1 MQFKLG
7 EPALTW
13 WGTTKLYVKRVLM
26 AVGLVIFGPIA
37 LLFLLPFGLCYLFIE
52 KTKQSSIWARM
63 NLFLRIIYFILLF
76 PLVLAVGIIAG
87 IISVPLSIIVGIPG
101 FIIKEIWD
109 KIQTKKAAK
118 KKLLDKL

>member
-1 MQFKLG
+1 
-7 EPALTW
+7 
-13 WGTTKLYVKRVLM
+13 
-26 AVGLVIFGPIA
+26 
-37 LLFLLPFGLCYLFIE
+37 
-52 KTKQSSIWARM
+52 M
-63 NLFLRIIYFILLF
+63 NLFVRIIYFILLF

>member
-1 MQFKLG
+1 
-7 EPALTW
+7 
-13 WGTTKLYVKRVLM
+13 
-26 AVGLVIFGPIA
+26 
-37 LLFLLPFGLCYLFIE
+37 
-52 KTKQSSIWARM
+52 M
-63 NLFLRIIYFILLF
+63 NLFVRIIYFILLF

-109 KIQTKKAAK
+109 KIQTVRAAK

>member
-1 MQFKLG
+1 
-7 EPALTW
+7 
-13 WGTTKLYVKRVLM
+13 
-26 AVGLVIFGPIA
+26 
-37 LLFLLPFGLCYLFIE
+37 
-52 KTKQSSIWARM
+52 M